1 MVMSTAMHSDAAKNS
16 WVKLEV
22 STRAKKEQ
30 KQKISSRKQKQKIN
44 RNWRL
49 KKFTITVPT
58 IQNKNCTPH
67 IATEI
72 EKFMITLFCFSL
84 PLRVF
89 QSNSMIANLVHKIL
103 ILWFNIMILTSTTKC
118 YFHRF

>member
-1 MVMSTAMHSDAAKNS
+1 MVISTAMHSDAAKNS

-67 IATEI
+67 IATKM
-72 EKFMITLFCFSL
+72 EKLMTNLSCFFL
-84 PLRVF
+84 TLRVF
-89 QSNSMIANLVHKIL
+89 LEK
-103 ILWFNIMILTSTTKC
+103 FNDCKFGT
-118 YFHRF
+118 